1 MKLHLLKRWE
11 ENACLWR
18 VTYKCHGLW
27 RAAFCTSVLFS
38 SNFTS
43 CTLFHSCL
51 YNDDRSLL
59 CQGES
64 ESDSIIWY
72 ANSLLKWT
80 ELLRKCG
87 PRHYAYP
94 NRAELKARCCGNS
107 LKSVPLPDNI
117 FGDGTEPT
125 KLRDGD
131 HLWSTLIKTCPSRN
145 TDPTDVVV
153 LPSFVSLPLLERTSQ
168 KISIN

>member
-11 ENACLWR
+11 ENVCLWR

-27 RAAFCTSVLFS
+27 RATFCTSVLFS

-51 YNDDRSLL
+51 CNDDRSLL
-59 CQGES
+59 CHGES

-80 ELLRKCG
+80 EPLRGNAALVIMLIQTELSWRQGVVAILSSRFHFQTTFLEMEPSQRSSETVITYEALWLRPARPGTPIQQMLL
-87 PRHYAYP
+87 
-94 NRAELKARCCGNS
+94 
-107 LKSVPLPDNI
+107 
-117 FGDGTEPT
+117 FF
-125 KLRDGD
+125 
-131 HLWSTLIKTCPSRN
+131 
-145 TDPTDVVV
+145 
-153 LPSFVSLPLLERTSQ
+153 LPSCLCHY
-168 KISIN
+168 